1 VTTTALSARQVW
13 LHGFPVP
20 SGCETT
26 AVQAER
32 LGFDGL
38 LLADSQNLVGDVFVE
53 LGVLTRATHR
63 LGLGTGVINPL
74 TRHPA
79 VTAAAIASLQL
90 ESGGRAVL
98 GVGRGDS
105 SLAQLGLVSPSTG
118 RLREFVSQVRGFL
131 HGETVSVDGRASR
144 IGWITDRAVPP
155 APVELAAT
163 GPATIAAA
171 AVAADRVMLTVGA
184 DPARVAWGIEVARQA
199 RIAAGLDPAA
209 LRVGAYVNVGCH
221 PDPAVARALVRGST
235 AIFAH
240 FSALSAAASTALS
253 RDDAAV
259 IGQVGRHY
267 DEARHGLSDATHTA
281 GLDDE
286 FVDRFAVVGPAARC
300 VARLR
305 GLFEFG
311 LDRVVVVPGSRDT
324 DPELLTYSNEVFARE
339 VLPQL
344 RTALNQVKVETR

>member
-1 VTTTALSARQVW
+1 VTTALAPRQVW

-20 SGCETT
+20 GSCEAA

-53 LGVLTRATHR
+53 LGVLARATHR

-79 VTAAAIASLQL
+79 VVAAAIATLQL

-105 SLAQLGLVSPSTG
+105 SLAQLGLARPSTA
-118 RLREFVSQVRGFL
+118 RLREFVSQLRRFL
-131 HGETVSVDGRASR
+131 HGETVTVDGRASR
-144 IGWITDRAVPP
+144 IGWITDREVPP

-171 AVAADRVMLTVGA
+171 AVTADRVMLTVGA
-184 DPARVAWGIEVARQA
+184 DPARIAWGIEVARQA
-199 RIAAGLDPAA
+199 RIGAGLDPAT
-209 LRVGAYVNVGCH
+209 LRAGAYINVGCH
-221 PDPAVARALVRGST
+221 PDPAVARAMVRGST
-235 AIFAH
+235 AIFAR
-240 FSALSAAASTALS
+240 FSAMSTAAGLGLG

-259 IGQVGRHY
+259 IGQVGRRY
-267 DEARHGLSDATHTA
+267 DEARHGLSDAAHA
-281 GLDDE
+281 ASLDDE
-286 FVDRFAVVGPAARC
+286 FLDRFAVAGPAAQC
-300 VARLR
+300 ADRLR
-305 GLFEFG
+305 RLFELG
-311 LDRVVVVPGSRDT
+311 LDRVVAVPGSRDT
-324 DPELLTYSNEVFARE
+324 DPELLTYSVELFARDA
-339 VLPQL
+339 LPPL
-344 RTALNQVKVETR
+344 RTV

>member
-1 VTTTALSARQVW
+1 VRTALARQVW

-20 SGCETT
+20 GRCGET
-26 AVQAER
+26 AAQAER

-53 LGVLTRATHR
+53 LGVLARTTHR
-63 LGLGTGVINPL
+63 LGLGTGVINPV

-79 VTAAAIASLQL
+79 VTAAAIASVQL

-105 SLAQLGLVSPSTG
+105 SLAQLGLARPSTA
-118 RLREFVSQVRGFL
+118 RLAEFVSQVRGFL
-131 HGETVSVDGRASR
+131 HGETVTVDGHAGR
-144 IGWITDRAVPP
+144 IGWITGRAVSPV
-155 APVELAAT
+155 PVELAAT

-184 DPARVAWGIEVARQA
+184 DPARVAWGIQTARRA
-199 RIAAGLDPAA
+199 RTAAGLDPAT

-221 PDPAVARALVRGST
+221 PDRAVARAIVRGST

-240 FSALSAAASTALS
+240 FSAMSAGAGAALG

-259 IGQVGRHY
+259 IGQVGRRY
-267 DEARHGLSDATHTA
+267 DEARHGLSNAA
-281 GLDDE
+281 QVASLDDD
-286 FVDRFAVVGPAARC
+286 FVDRFAVVGPAAQC
-300 VARLR
+300 AARLHR
-305 GLFEFG
+305 LFELG
-311 LDRVVVVPGSRDT
+311 LDRIVVVPGSRDT
-324 DPELLTYSNEVFARE
+324 DPELLTYGNELLAHE
-339 VLPQL
+339 VIPQL
-344 RTALNQVKVETR
+344 RAT